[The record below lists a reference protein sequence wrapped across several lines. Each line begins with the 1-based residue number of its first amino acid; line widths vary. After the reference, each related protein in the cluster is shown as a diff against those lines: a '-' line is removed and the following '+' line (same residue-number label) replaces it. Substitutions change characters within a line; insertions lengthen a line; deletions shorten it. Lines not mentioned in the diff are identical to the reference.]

1 MIGRISPLPP
11 PEISVNYNINMKNI
25 ESFRSPKVKIAPS
38 KIADRGIFAK
48 EKIHKDELVAIKNG
62 YLLSKE

>member
-1 MIGRISPLPP
+1 
-11 PEISVNYNINMKNI
+11 MKNI